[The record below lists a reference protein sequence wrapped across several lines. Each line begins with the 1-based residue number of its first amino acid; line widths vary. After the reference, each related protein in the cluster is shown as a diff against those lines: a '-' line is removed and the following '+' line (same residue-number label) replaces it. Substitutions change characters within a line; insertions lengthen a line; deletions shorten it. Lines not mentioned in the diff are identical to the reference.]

1 VSTPKDTRD
10 EAARAAV
17 ERVAYGQPRQLTTR
31 LLELTPELAAH
42 YGPLPTPTEPEV
54 ED

>member
-1 VSTPKDTRD
+1 MTQKDARD

-42 YGPLPTPTEPEV
+42 YGLPTPAEPEV